1 MGILAGLLS
10 MVCWG
15 TAIFLAAL
23 ASRKFGNFLTLF
35 WMQLFG
41 FLVGAVFFIFNFKSF
56 AYSSITQSI
65 PLLLIVAM
73 LQVIA
78 YLAFY
83 KGLEKAQVSLVSPIG
98 AAWGLVTAVLGVI
111 FFKEILTGSQI
122 FSIGLIAA
130 GIILLSINFNDL
142 IKLKKIN
149 LFIGVKEGL
158 IAMMGWGVSLFL
170 LVFATKDLGW
180 FLPAFIFR
188 FFLLLLLT
196 GFIFYTHQSFIPKSR
211 KFPLKLLL
219 LIGVFDIGGFFSYS
233 LGISATSAS
242 IVAPIGS
249 AFALVT
255 VLLARIFLKENID
268 KNKIIGILSII
279 GGLVLISI

>member
-41 FLVGAVFFIFNFKSF
+41 FHVGAVFFIFNFKSF
-56 AYSSITQSI
+56 AYFSIPQNI

-111 FFKEILTGSQI
+111 FLKEKLSGTQIL
-122 FSIGLIAA
+122 SIGFIVV
-130 GIILLSINFNDL
+130 GILLLSININDF

-149 LFIGVKEGL
+149 LLAGVKEG
-158 IAMMGWGVSLFL
+158 
-170 LVFATKDLGW
+170 
-180 FLPAFIFR
+180 
-188 FFLLLLLT
+188 
-196 GFIFYTHQSFIPKSR
+196 
-211 KFPLKLLL
+211 
-219 LIGVFDIGGFFSYS
+219 
-233 LGISATSAS
+233 
-242 IVAPIGS
+242 
-249 AFALVT
+249 
-255 VLLARIFLKENID
+255 
-268 KNKIIGILSII
+268 
-279 GGLVLISI
+279 